1 MSLPNLKKI
10 CLKINGM
17 HCASCEV
24 LIERKLKQFPGIER
38 VNVNHVQGKAEI
50 FYSSFPGTVALN
62 NLLQNLG
69 YTVNLWQ
76 EGKETAQ
83 PASSKNT
90 SKDYAEMGTVFMI
103 LVALYLLLKQF
114 NILPQNFGISD
125 NMNFGFVFL
134 IGLVAAMSTCIAVTG
149 GLLVAVAAKYNEQYP
164 HLNGVQKFR
173 PHLYFNIGRVV
184 SYTVLGGLV
193 GALGSVISLSPRV
206 NGMLTVFVSFIM
218 IILGF
223 QLLRLFPGLRRF
235 QPKMP
240 KFLAHKIHD
249 LTGQDRKSTPFFLG
263 ASTFFLPCGFTQAL
277 QLYVLSKGDSLTG
290 ALTMLAFSL
299 GTLPALLS
307 LSALSS
313 FVKGSFQRYFLKFAG
328 ILVIVLGFSNINNGL
343 NLAGIRFSSASLFD
357 IGQTTASQDNLV
369 KIVNGVQIVE
379 MKVNGYEYSPSNFT
393 IVKNVPV
400 EWRIDGSGAKGCGQV
415 IVAPNLDIS
424 EYLPK
429 KGIKTIR
436 FTPKETGEIPFNCSM
451 GMMTPGASFTVI
463 ENASNITDNSSR
475 SISTNSDNSVNALVE
490 ADALNTG
497 RTDGC
502 DPSIESCP
510 IQKFFM
516 EVSNERGFYPNTF
529 EAKKGIPIE
538 LEIDDKVA
546 LGGCMGT
553 VVVPDY
559 DVAKRLTLGKNTLSF
574 TPTKEG
580 NSLLTCSMGNPLGE
594 FIIR

>member
-1 MSLPNLKKI
+1 MSLSNFKKT
-10 CLKINGM
+10 CLKIHGM

-24 LIERKLKQFPGIER
+24 LIERKLKQFPGIEK
-38 VNVNHVQGKAEI
+38 VNVDHVNGKADI
-50 FYSSFPGTVALN
+50 YHSSFPGIEAFN
-62 NLLQNLG
+62 KLLQNHG
-69 YTVNLWQ
+69 YTVSPWQ
-76 EGKETAQ
+76 NGSTTDEQ
-83 PASSKNT
+83 LKNT
-90 SKDYAEMGTVFMI
+90 SKDYAEMGTMFMI
-103 LVALYLLLKQF
+103 LVAAYLILKQF
-114 NILPQNFGISD
+114 NILPQNFGISE
-125 NMNFGFVFL
+125 NMSFGFVFL

-149 GLLVAVAAKYNEQYP
+149 GLLVAVAAKYNEKYP
-164 HLNGVQKFR
+164 HLNGIQKFR
-173 PHLYFNIGRVV
+173 PHIYFNIGRVI

-193 GALGSVISLSPRV
+193 GALGSVISLSSRV
-206 NGMLTVFVSFIM
+206 NGILIVFVSFIM
-218 IILGF
+218 IVLGF
-223 QLLRLFPGLRRF
+223 QLLNLFSGLRRF

-277 QLYVLSKGDSLTG
+277 QLYVLSKGDATTG

-313 FVKGSFQRYFLKFAG
+313 FVTGSFQRYFLKFAG

-343 NLAGIRFSSASLFD
+343 NLAGINLSSASLFD
-357 IGQTTASQDNLV
+357 VKRINVSSENNRV
-369 KIVNGVQIVE
+369 KIINGVQIAE
-379 MKVNGYEYSPSNFT
+379 MKVNNYEYSPSNFT
-393 IVKNVPV
+393 IVKDIPV
-400 EWRIDGSGAKGCGQV
+400 EWRIDGSGAQGCGQV
-415 IVAPNLDIS
+415 IVAPTLNIS

-429 KGIKTIR
+429 QGIKTIR
-436 FTPKETGEIPFNCSM
+436 FTPKEVGEIPFNCSM
-451 GMMTPGASFTVI
+451 GMMTPGASFTVV
-463 ENASNITDNSSR
+463 ENSKNVTANSDGSESANFINSGADSGGTDIVNSS
-475 SISTNSDNSVNALVE
+475 
-490 ADALNTG
+490 

-516 EVSNERGFYPNTF
+516 EVTNERGFYPNTF

-538 LEIDDKVA
+538 LEIDDKVR

-553 VVVPDY
+553 VVVQDY
-559 DVAKRLTLGKNTLSF
+559 DVAKRLALGKNTLSF
-574 TPTKEG
+574 TPTEEG
-580 NSLLTCSMGNPLGE
+580 NVLLTCSMGNLLAE